1 MANADVKAM
10 SEKIIGI
17 MGAMPE
23 EIAGV
28 IALLDNPKPETIGM
42 RTYTS
47 GTISGIKTV
56 VVFSRWGKVAA
67 AATVSA
73 LIHHYSITQ
82 LIFTGVAG
90 AISPDLNIGDIVIA
104 TRLIQHDMDA
114 RPLMPQ
120 FEIPLL
126 GKTYFETSQSEID
139 LATKTITSLFQN
151 NSLSA
156 AIGNEVLKSFGID
169 HPKLHIGEIASG
181 DKFFA
186 NTSHKNDLLLALP
199 DVLCIE
205 MEGAAVAQVCY
216 EYAIPFTVIR
226 IVSDVADDNS
236 HIDFPKFLQQV
247 SSKYSVAI
255 LKELY
260 RSLL

>member
-1 MANADVKAM
+1 M

-23 EIAGV
+23 EISGI
-28 IALLDNPKPETIGM
+28 IAFLDNAQSKTFGMRAYTIG
-42 RTYTS
+42 
-47 GTISGIKTV
+47 TINGIKTV

-73 LIHHYSITQ
+73 LIHHYNITE

-104 TRLIQHDMDA
+104 SRLIQHDMNA
-114 RPLMPQ
+114 RPLMAE

-126 GKTYFETSQSEID
+126 GKTYFETEQYQRDRAI
-139 LATKTITSLFQN
+139 KVITSLLHDG
-151 NSLSA
+151 SLTTTVGKDKLA
-156 AIGNEVLKSFGID
+156 SFGINQ
-169 HPKLHIGEIASG
+169 PKLHVGDIASG

-186 NTSHKNDLLLALP
+186 NSKDKNALHTALP
-199 DVLCIE
+199 DIICVE

-226 IVSDVADDNS
+226 TISDVADDNS
-236 HIDFPKFLQQV
+236 HIDFPKFIEQV
-247 SSKYSVAI
+247 SSNYSVCI
-255 LKELY
+255 IKQLY
-260 RSLL
+260 EYYMNII